1 MENPLITFYFTV
13 MWHGLFGVFSIV
25 CSGGVGHA
33 KKSAGF
39 VEWLG
44 HFAGSWS
51 SSANLEAGSLVCYV
65 GSLA

>member
-1 MENPLITFYFTV
+1 
-13 MWHGLFGVFSIV
+13 
-25 CSGGVGHA
+25 VGHA
-33 KKSAGF
+33 KKRAGF

-51 SSANLEAGSLVCYV
+51 CYATLDKSSFVCYV